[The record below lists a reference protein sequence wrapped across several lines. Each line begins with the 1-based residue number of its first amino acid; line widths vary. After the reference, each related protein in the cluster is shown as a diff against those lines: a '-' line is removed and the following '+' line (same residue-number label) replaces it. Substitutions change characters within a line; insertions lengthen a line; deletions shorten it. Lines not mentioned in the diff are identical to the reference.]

1 VIFANLT
8 GQRRL
13 RQFLRRLIDKKT
25 REDNSCKPGLG
36 MLFGFSTPCKR
47 AKFGRHGE
55 IPVPILVLSNA
66 HVVWRLVQRCF
77 VSDVRGN
84 YPRYSL
90 VEQFGTRFA
99 FPKNAKRRGEA
110 VESAVRFAQI
120 MANKE
125 PYLFQNGNSES
136 KSIQAHASANF
147 NNATPTQGESIPLI
161 CLPFAG
167 VGPSFFNEWGSLTSG
182 RLEVIA
188 VELPGREKR
197 FVEEPYRDVATAVT
211 GILPEVLERVG
222 KRDRVIIFGH
232 SLGAVLAY
240 ELSHQLAKTTHIQV
254 AHLVV
259 SGSPAPCLDDQAF
272 LAQVR
277 EFAGYDHPALNDPDL
292 RDMLLPVLRADVEMH
307 ENYCPS
313 WNNPLPV
320 SITSVRGTDDELVS
334 REEAAQWHSA
344 TTMPLQ
350 VVELPGSHM
359 YLITSA
365 GKLLHII
372 EELIGQTISASCN

>member
-1 VIFANLT
+1 
-8 GQRRL
+8 
-13 RQFLRRLIDKKT
+13 
-25 REDNSCKPGLG
+25 
-36 MLFGFSTPCKR
+36 
-47 AKFGRHGE
+47 
-55 IPVPILVLSNA
+55 
-66 HVVWRLVQRCF
+66 
-77 VSDVRGN
+77 
-84 YPRYSL
+84 
-90 VEQFGTRFA
+90 
-99 FPKNAKRRGEA
+99 
-110 VESAVRFAQI
+110 

-136 KSIQAHASANF
+136 KSIKAHASANF
-147 NNATPTQGESIPLI
+147 NNAKPTQGESIPLI

-167 VGPSFFNEWGSLTSG
+167 VGPSFFKEWGTLTSG
-182 RLEVIA
+182 HLEIIA
-188 VELPGREKR
+188 VQLPGREKR

-222 KRDRVIIFGH
+222 ERDRVIIFGH

-240 ELSHQLAKTTHIQV
+240 ELSHQLAKTMHIQV

-259 SGSPAPCLDDQAF
+259 SGSPAPWALRKRRATGLDDQAF

-313 WNNPLPV
+313 WNSPLPV

-359 YLITSA
+359 YLTTSA
-365 GKLLHII
+365 GKLLRVI
-372 EELIGQTISASCN
+372 EELIEQTISASCN